1 MSYDVP
7 FNSGDL
13 EQVRVNLQF
22 GFDEDISNSTL
33 VESTFNRSL
42 ERQTFMQ
49 VDFAS
54 VDFISSEYSS
64 SSLF

>member
-1 MSYDVP
+1 MYNVTS
-7 FNSGDL
+7 NSGDL